1 MFDKKIKN
9 ENLFVTFLATCDIK
23 YIGNG
28 RCNMDKSNEHIAIC
42 YKRGID
48 EAINVLNN
56 TSYGYY
62 SWHVDPMHSGETMVI
77 KETPLSY
84 FYEDLGKY
92 IKVNELK
99 QMTKELNDKCIVN
112 PVSEDAVVLY
122 GIKLYKLFKEKGYP
136 TEEVREIV
144 KDEVANYIE
153 QLSEYETIA
162 KSEKESIIKDAGNN
176 MRDKALYL
184 IRTKN
189 ESL

>member
-23 YIGNG
+23 YIGNR
-28 RCNMDKSNEHIAIC
+28 RCNMYKSNEHIAIC
-42 YKRGID
+42 YKRGLD

-62 SWHVDPMHSGETMVI
+62 SWNVDPMHSGRTMVI

>member
-28 RCNMDKSNEHIAIC
+28 IYKTHKSNEHIAIC
-42 YKRGID
+42 HKND
-48 EAINVLNN
+48 NSKTTDVLDN
-56 TSYGYY
+56 TTYLYLCR
-62 SWHVDPMHSGETMVI
+62 HDPDLHSGQTMVI

-84 FYEDLGKY
+84 FYEYLGKY

-122 GIKLYKLFKEKGYP
+122 GVKLYKLFKEKGYP
-136 TEEVREIV
+136 TEELREIV

-153 QLSEYETIA
+153 QLSEYETITR
-162 KSEKESIIKDAGNN
+162 SEKESIDKEIGTNMKNKTLCLIKSKED
-176 MRDKALYL
+176 
-184 IRTKN
+184 
-189 ESL
+189 

>member
-42 YKRGID
+42 YKRWVDVAID
-48 EAINVLNN
+48 VLNN
-56 TSYGYY
+56 TAYGYY
-62 SWHVDPMHSGETMVI
+62 SNHVDPMNSGRTMVI
-77 KETPLSY
+77 KEMPLSY

-99 QMTKELNDKCIVN
+99 QMTKELNDKCLAK

-153 QLSEYETIA
+153 QLSEYKTITR
-162 KSEKESIIKDAGNN
+162 SEKESIDKEINGN

-184 IRTKN
+184 IRSK
-189 ESL
+189 ED